1 MPAPT
6 TLKLPDELKHR
17 IAPLAEAA
25 GKSPHAWMVEA
36 IERQTALA
44 ETRADFMRAAEQS
57 AREVDGG
64 GALYAAEDVI
74 DYLVARTSTGNA
86 LRPKP
91 IGKPVRPAAK
101 GSGSRAA
108 PRRQRSA

>member
-36 IERQTALA
+36 IERQTTLA

-74 DYLVARTSTGNA
+74 DYLVARTAIGNA
-86 LRPKP
+86 PRPKP
-91 IGKPVRPAAK
+91 IGKPVRSAAT
-101 GSGSRAA
+101 GSRAA

>member
-17 IAPLAEAA
+17 IAPVAEAA

-44 ETRADFMRAAEQS
+44 EMRAEFMRAAEQS
-57 AREVDGG
+57 AREVDAG

-74 DYLVARTSTGNA
+74 EYLVARAATGKA
-86 LRPKP
+86 LRPTP
-91 IGKPVRPAAK
+91 VGQPVRSAAK
-101 GSGSRAA
+101 APRAA
-108 PRRQRSA
+108 PRRHRST

>member
-36 IERQTALA
+36 IERQTTLA

-74 DYLVARTSTGNA
+74 DYLVARTAIGNA
-86 LRPKP
+86 PRPKP
-91 IGKPVRPAAK
+91 IGKPIRPAAK
-101 GSGSRAA
+101 GSRAA

>member
-44 ETRADFMRAAEQS
+44 ETRADFMRAAQQS

-74 DYLVARTSTGNA
+74 DYLVARTAMGNA
-86 LRPKP
+86 PRPKP
-91 IGKPVRPAAK
+91 IGKPVRSAAK
-101 GSGSRAA
+101 GSRAA

>member
-1 MPAPT
+1 
-6 TLKLPDELKHR
+6 
-17 IAPLAEAA
+17 
-25 GKSPHAWMVEA
+25 
-36 IERQTALA
+36 
-44 ETRADFMRAAEQS
+44 MRAAEQS

-74 DYLVARTSTGNA
+74 DYLVARTAMGNA
-86 LRPKP
+86 PRPKP

-101 GSGSRAA
+101 GSRAA

>member
-36 IERQTALA
+36 IERRTTLA

-74 DYLVARTSTGNA
+74 DYLVARTAMGNA

-101 GSGSRAA
+101 GSRAA

>member
-1 MPAPT
+1 
-6 TLKLPDELKHR
+6 
-17 IAPLAEAA
+17 
-25 GKSPHAWMVEA
+25 MVEA
-36 IERQTALA
+36 IERRTTLA

-74 DYLVARTSTGNA
+74 DYLVARTAMGNA

-101 GSGSRAA
+101 GSRAA